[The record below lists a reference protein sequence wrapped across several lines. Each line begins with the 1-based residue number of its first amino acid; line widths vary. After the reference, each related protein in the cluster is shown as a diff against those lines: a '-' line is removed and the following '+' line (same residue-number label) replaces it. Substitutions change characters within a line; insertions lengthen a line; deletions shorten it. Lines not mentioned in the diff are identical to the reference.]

1 MPIKLNYEEPWREN
15 FRLQPLPRLP
25 RRTGETRSRR
35 SSGTTDLLRL
45 YLQDIGRVD
54 LLTSEEEVTL
64 ARLVQRRE
72 ALLKQQREL
81 SDTNPAIG
89 ELHRLEDLQRREA
102 NHHSHWPTKQ
112 EWARSAGLT
121 LQELQS
127 QIDAGY
133 EAWADKAAIDA
144 KELKV
149 SLRNGRRA
157 KDHMIQANLRLVV
170 AVAKKYQ
177 QRGMEILDLVQEG
190 TLGLERAVEK
200 FDPTRGFRFSTYAYW
215 WIRQGMTRAIATQS
229 RTSRLPV
236 HITEKLNR
244 IKRVQQDIA
253 SNEGR
258 IASIADLA
266 RELNIS
272 EETVRQ
278 TLERVPR
285 SVSLDSR
292 VGKDQDT
299 QLGDLIEDGKAT
311 PEETLTH
318 DELHNDL
325 EGLLDELTSR
335 EAAVLR
341 RRFGLEDDTPQTL
354 AQIGEDLQ
362 LSRER
367 VRQIETRALLKLRQP
382 QKRSKIWDY
391 IQSLDS

>member
-1 MPIKLNYEEPWREN
+1 M
-15 FRLQPLPRLP
+15 
-25 RRTGETRSRR
+25 
-35 SSGTTDLLRL
+35 RL

-72 ALLKQQREL
+72 TLLKQQREL
-81 SDTNPAIG
+81 SDTNQAIG
-89 ELHRLEDLQRREA
+89 ELHRLEELQRREA

-112 EWARSAGLT
+112 EWARAAALT
-121 LQELQS
+121 LQELQNR
-127 QIDAGY
+127 IDAGY
-133 EAWADKAAIDA
+133 EAWAEKAAIDA
-144 KELKV
+144 KELKL

-200 FDPTRGFRFSTYAYW
+200 FDPTRCFRFSTYAYW
-215 WIRQGMTRAIATQS
+215 CIRQGMTRAIATQS
-229 RTSRLPV
+229 RTIRLPV
-236 HITEKLNR
+236 HVTEKLNR
-244 IKRVQQDIA
+244 IKRVQQEIA

-266 RELNIS
+266 RELGIS
-272 EETVRQ
+272 EDTVRQ

-325 EGLLDELTSR
+325 EGLLDELTPR
-335 EAAVLR
+335 EASVLR

-354 AQIGEDLQ
+354 AQIGEELK

-382 QKRSKIWDY
+382 QKRSKIRDY
-391 IQSLDS
+391 IQGLDS

>member
-1 MPIKLNYEEPWREN
+1 M
-15 FRLQPLPRLP
+15 PRLP

-35 SSGTTDLLRL
+35 TSGTTDLLRL

-112 EWARSAGLT
+112 EWSRAAGLT

-127 QIDAGY
+127 RIDAGY

-229 RTSRLPV
+229 RTIRLPV

>member
-1 MPIKLNYEEPWREN
+1 
-15 FRLQPLPRLP
+15 
-25 RRTGETRSRR
+25 
-35 SSGTTDLLRL
+35 
-45 YLQDIGRVD
+45 
-54 LLTSEEEVTL
+54 
-64 ARLVQRRE
+64 
-72 ALLKQQREL
+72 
-81 SDTNPAIG
+81 
-89 ELHRLEDLQRREA
+89 
-102 NHHSHWPTKQ
+102 
-112 EWARSAGLT
+112 
-121 LQELQS
+121 
-127 QIDAGY
+127 
-133 EAWADKAAIDA
+133 
-144 KELKV
+144 
-149 SLRNGRRA
+149 
-157 KDHMIQANLRLVV
+157 
-170 AVAKKYQ
+170 
-177 QRGMEILDLVQEG
+177 
-190 TLGLERAVEK
+190 
-200 FDPTRGFRFSTYAYW
+200 
-215 WIRQGMTRAIATQS
+215 
-229 RTSRLPV
+229 V

>member
-1 MPIKLNYEEPWREN
+1 M
-15 FRLQPLPRLP
+15 PRLP

-127 QIDAGY
+127 RIDAGY

-229 RTSRLPV
+229 RTIRLPV

>member
-1 MPIKLNYEEPWREN
+1 
-15 FRLQPLPRLP
+15 
-25 RRTGETRSRR
+25 
-35 SSGTTDLLRL
+35 
-45 YLQDIGRVD
+45 
-54 LLTSEEEVTL
+54 
-64 ARLVQRRE
+64 
-72 ALLKQQREL
+72 
-81 SDTNPAIG
+81 
-89 ELHRLEDLQRREA
+89 
-102 NHHSHWPTKQ
+102 
-112 EWARSAGLT
+112 
-121 LQELQS
+121 
-127 QIDAGY
+127 
-133 EAWADKAAIDA
+133 
-144 KELKV
+144 
-149 SLRNGRRA
+149 
-157 KDHMIQANLRLVV
+157 MIQANLRLVV

-200 FDPTRGFRFSTYAYW
+200 FDPTLGFRFSTYAYW

-229 RTSRLPV
+229 RTIRLPV
-236 HITEKLNR
+236 HVTEKLNR
-244 IKRVQQDIA
+244 IKRVQQEIA

-266 RELNIS
+266 RELGIS
-272 EETVRQ
+272 EDTVRQ

-325 EGLLDELTSR
+325 EGLLDELTPR
-335 EAAVLR
+335 EASVLR

-354 AQIGEDLQ
+354 AQIGEELK

-382 QKRSKIWDY
+382 QKRSKIRDY
-391 IQSLDS
+391 IQGLDS

>member
-1 MPIKLNYEEPWREN
+1 M
-15 FRLQPLPRLP
+15 PRLP

-112 EWARSAGLT
+112 EWARAAGLT

-127 QIDAGY
+127 RIDAGY

-229 RTSRLPV
+229 RTIRLPV
-236 HITEKLNR
+236 HVTEKLNR

-325 EGLLDELTSR
+325 EGLLDELTTR

-341 RRFGLEDDTPQTL
+341 RRFGLEDDSPQTL
-354 AQIGEDLQ
+354 AQIGEELK

>member
-1 MPIKLNYEEPWREN
+1 MAALTCSPA
-15 FRLQPLPRLP
+15 
-25 RRTGETRSRR
+25 RRKSRWL
-35 SSGTTDLLRL
+35 G
-45 YLQDIGRVD
+45 
-54 LLTSEEEVTL
+54 
-64 ARLVQRRE
+64 
-72 ALLKQQREL
+72 LKQQREL
-81 SDTNPAIG
+81 SDTNQAIG
-89 ELHRLEDLQRREA
+89 ELHRLEELQRREA

-112 EWARSAGLT
+112 EWARAAALT
-121 LQELQS
+121 LQELQNR
-127 QIDAGY
+127 IDAGY
-133 EAWADKAAIDA
+133 EAWAEKAAIDA
-144 KELKV
+144 KELKL

-229 RTSRLPV
+229 RTIRLPV
-236 HITEKLNR
+236 HVTEKLNR
-244 IKRVQQDIA
+244 IKRVQQEIA

-266 RELNIS
+266 RELGIS
-272 EETVRQ
+272 EDTVRQ

-299 QLGDLIEDGKAT
+299 QLGDLIEDGKAP

-325 EGLLDELTSR
+325 EGLLDELTPR
-335 EAAVLR
+335 EASVLR

-354 AQIGEDLQ
+354 AQIGEELK